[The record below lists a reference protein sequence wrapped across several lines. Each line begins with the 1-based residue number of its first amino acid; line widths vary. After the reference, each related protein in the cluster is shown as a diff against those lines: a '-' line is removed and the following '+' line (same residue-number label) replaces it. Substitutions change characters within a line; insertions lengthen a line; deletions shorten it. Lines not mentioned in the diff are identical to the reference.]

1 MTAQTEACQAPLS
14 MGFSRQEYLSGL
26 PAAKPG
32 NLKTEVWRMCC
43 FLLFGCAWSLLL
55 EVAYLLVV
63 VQGLLTAEASLAA
76 KRKLSSCDSWAW
88 LPHSMWGLHGRG
100 IKFVPPRWQW
110 TLNQSTARE
119 AQVCKAYIWNINSFY
134 LVCDLYDS
142 AYIVQSNK
150 WACMDLLKCIFQRKY
165 KTPGIQ
171 VKSG

>member
-1 MTAQTEACQAPLS
+1 

-119 AQVCKAYIWNINSFY
+119 AQVCILELHLQLSCRFEVFQNKVWAGREFFSKENTQAYVWVHTQMCTREHMHISTR
-134 LVCDLYDS
+134 VC
-142 AYIVQSNK
+142 
-150 WACMDLLKCIFQRKY
+150 
-165 KTPGIQ
+165 T
-171 VKSG
+171 